1 MNIKDYEYIVEI
13 AACTSLTEA
22 ANRLCITQS
31 ALTKFLQRVE
41 AEVGTPLFRRIGKR
55 FVLTPVGPTSPL

>member
-13 AACTSLTEA
+13 AACKSLTEA

-41 AEVGTPLFRRIGKR
+41 AEVGRPLFGRMGRR